1 MKTRLLRQLRKDAKE
16 SIYIEYP
23 SFKDACDN
31 NFTDETPS
39 MIIVTG
45 INSAMMDLEDN
56 NKDYALIDGIKFTF
70 NTSSWQYESE
80 SISITKAKSLY
91 DDILHNTI
99 YTLFLSIIN
108 HLNYQYVLEIF
119 YNLYHIVYEV
129 YLNLFFQYK
138 SLHIL

>member
-45 INSAMMDLEDN
+45 INSAMMDLEDD
-56 NKDYALIDGIKFTF
+56 NKDYALIDGVKFTF
-70 NTSSWQYESE
+70 NNRSWQYESE
-80 SISITKAKSLY
+80 NISITKAKSLLWKIREFYVKVYADFYIEKRDLDRLHKLY
-91 DDILHNTI
+91 DKD
-99 YTLFLSIIN
+99 YKKFLRHIDS
-108 HLNYQYVLEIF
+108 LND
-119 YNLYHIVYEV
+119 
-129 YLNLFFQYK
+129 
-138 SLHIL
+138 